1 MKRLIIRIITLILL
15 SSCDSYHKNL
25 KGTNF
30 NVGWINL
37 PELTT
42 INYNVPNGGWLG
54 VTEQRITDVYWNEE
68 YILAKRCENRT
79 DSILGYY
86 IIKILPDTTLPVP
99 WKSYGLLTREEYIH
113 KRDSLGLDES
123 GMRYIN
129 LF

>member
-1 MKRLIIRIITLILL
+1 MKSLIVGIIILSL
-15 SSCDSYHKNL
+15 LTSCDSYHKNL

-42 INYNVPNGGWLG
+42 INYNDPNGGWLG

-86 IIKILPDTTLPVP
+86 IIKILHHNYTPLKYVCLVSSSTH
-99 WKSYGLLTREEYIH
+99 SI
-113 KRDSLGLDES
+113 
-123 GMRYIN
+123 IN
-129 LF
+129 GGIRIIQGRNTVLI